1 MSNRRLMHTFRI
13 VEFFYSNYYLPPP
26 PLSVSKSGTLTTDV
40 YLVTRM
46 GRWIS
51 HDRHGTRASTI
62 LAKVSRGIRVATLA
76 GRRARTRDANLLC
89 PPPVP
94 ANLFFHF
101 SLLFFRIALD
111 RTHPFVSLARSND
124 PLSSLFFDIGNSISF
139 LYALLRRRRD

>member
-13 VEFFYSNYYLPPP
+13 EFFYSNYYLPPP